1 MTHYIIEKREALRTT
16 WSPVGTTKDTTMTV
30 RRLNEGVPYLFRV
43 MAVNEV
49 GPSFPEELERS
60 ISAKSPHRE
69 FCFYSDKFNHE
80 RFNREHF
87 NHEHFNREY
96 LQTVELNISLP
107 GPPSSTDAPEVT
119 SLHKDSLVLTWN
131 PPLNDGGSPITG
143 YHVEQRGLSRHGWIR
158 LTSFPVSGTSFKT
171 NNLIPG
177 ESYQFRITAENRIGQ
192 GN

>member
-69 FCFYSDKFNHE
+69 FLLFLLLLQTHG
-80 RFNREHF
+80 R
-87 NHEHFNREY
+87 
-96 LQTVELNISLP
+96 LQTVEHHVSFP
-107 GPPSSTDAPEVT
+107 GPPSSTEAPEVT
-119 SLHKDSLVLTWN
+119 SLYKDSLVLTWN
-131 PPLNDGGSPITG
+131 PPLDDGGSPITG
-143 YHVEQRGLSRHGWIR
+143 YHVEQRSLSRHGWVR
-158 LTSFPVSGTSFKT
+158 LTSFPVSGTSLKV
-171 NNLIPG
+171 NSLIPG

-192 GN
+192 GD